1 MQNKI
6 FEFRKMMAEQGVE
19 LTIVQA
25 RKAYKMAEK
34 FMKNAKKVSVA
45 EIWSIQSVEGLTQK
59 EKDDIV
65 RLYQFAKEI

>member
-6 FEFRKMMAEQGVE
+6 FEFRRMMAEQGVE
-19 LTIVQA
+19 LTIDQA
-25 RKAYKMAEK
+25 KKAYNMAGK
-34 FMKNAKKVSVA
+34 FMKSAKKVSVA

-65 RLYQFAKEI
+65 RLYQFAKEL